1 MTLAEQFEDAKVKVQ
16 SLSTRPDNST
26 LLKLYGLNKQ
36 AMIGDFNEGP
46 PPMFDFV
53 ATAKQNAWKSYKG
66 VTNEAAMLDYIK
78 LVQELLDTEK

>member
-1 MTLAEQFEDAKVKVQ
+1 MTRLEQFEDAKIKVQ
-16 SLSTRPDNST
+16 TLSARPDNAI

-36 AMIGDFNEGP
+36 ATIGDFNEGP

-66 VTNEAAMLDYIK
+66 KANEEAMQEYIDLVT
-78 LVQELLDTEK
+78 ELLNAEK

>member
-1 MTLAEQFEDAKVKVQ
+1 MTLIEQFEEAKIKVQ
-16 SLSTRPDNST
+16 TLTRRPDNSI

-36 AMIGDFNEGP
+36 ATIGDFNEGP

-66 VTNEAAMLDYIK
+66 VSNEAAMNDYIK
-78 LVQELLDTEK
+78 LVKELIDAEQ

>member
-1 MTLAEQFEDAKVKVQ
+1 MTLTEEFEDAKIKVQ
-16 SLSTRPDNST
+16 TLSARPDNAI

-36 AMIGDFNEGP
+36 ATIGDFNEGP

-66 VTNEAAMLDYIK
+66 TSNEDAMNAYIS
-78 LVQELLDTEK
+78 LVNELLKAES

>member
-1 MTLAEQFEDAKVKVQ
+1 MALLEQFEDAKIKVQ
-16 SLSTRPDNST
+16 TLSVRPDNAI

-36 AMIGDFNEGP
+36 ATIGDFNEGP

-66 VTNEAAMLDYIK
+66 LSNEDAMTDYIK
-78 LVQELLDTEK
+78 LVQELLESEK